1 MTSPCRERYIHSVP
15 WEIEYTDEF
24 ELWWEGLADTEQ
36 QPVAAVVGLLADHG
50 PQLGYPHSSSIATS
64 RHGHM
69 RELRIQHHGRPYRVL
84 YAFDPRRAAMLLI
97 GGDKTANERW
107 YEEFVPIADR
117 LYDAHLASLKRE
129 GLI

>member
-1 MTSPCRERYIHSVP
+1 MICRKRYIHSVP
-15 WEIEYTDEF
+15 WEVEYTDEF
-24 ELWWEGLADTEQ
+24 GAWWESLTDREQ
-36 QPVAAVVGLLADHG
+36 ESIAAVVGLLEDHG
-50 PQLGYPHSSSIATS
+50 PQLGYPHSSGIAAS

-69 RELRIQHHGRPYRVL
+69 RELRIQHEGRPYRVL
-84 YAFDPRRAAMLLI
+84 YAFNPRRAAILLI
-97 GGDKTANERW
+97 GGDKTGNDRW